1 MRKAVLIFSV
11 LALGVVTAAGAGTFY
26 VPVVQPSAS
35 DGHRLPTHLWISNLG
50 TGETSHRS
58 SFLPVGVDGAAFK
71 SIAESAP
78 QKVKVGRVQ
87 VVDDAAVSGRTG
99 LVAIEAESEL
109 QVDAWIETR
118 HGRQSFMGGLP
129 IVSEAN
135 RFEVGG
141 EAFLNGVS
149 QARTAQLA
157 LVNVG
162 AESASCSVDFVRL
175 DGTLAGG
182 NAQVVLPAV
191 SMKLFDEALGL
202 REMTE
207 DVSVRATCDQ
217 PFYAFSV
224 EKNPGNSRVSFI
236 SPSDKVGLASLTAEA
251 TTPGSIVFER
261 PGQIHSATKDNP
273 KLKLS
278 VPVAK
283 AVGLDR
289 LVWDLDITAGP
300 WNAAFPACAHNIA
313 FFHRGRFRSN
323 CFSNLN
329 AFGPNKYWLKNN
341 QNIDQPPGANTNN
354 RINFRFQQGTTYHVN
369 YVFDAVNKQVHVIV
383 QEGGHDVAH
392 LDMPATAQNHLLTVP
407 STGLVL
413 EMGNLTNQ
421 VGCEVA
427 SIGWTWSNLRL
438 TMFPH

>member
-50 TGETSHRS
+50 TGETSYRT

-71 SIAESAP
+71 SLAESAP
-78 QKVKVGRVQ
+78 QKVKVGRIQ
-87 VVDDAAVSGRTG
+87 VVDDAAESGRTG
-99 LVAIEAESEL
+99 LLAIEAESEL
-109 QVDAWIETR
+109 QVDAWVETR
-118 HGRQSFMGGLP
+118 HGRQTFMGGLP
-129 IVSEAN
+129 ILSEAN
-135 RFEVGG
+135 RFEAGG

-149 QARTAQLA
+149 PVRTAQLA
-157 LVNVG
+157 LVNLG
-162 AESASCSVDFVRL
+162 AESTACSVDFVRM

-182 NAQVVLPAV
+182 NAQVSLPAV
-191 SMKLFDEALGL
+191 SMKLFDDALGL
-202 REMTE
+202 RAMTE

-224 EKNPGNSRVSFI
+224 EKNPSNSRVSFI
-236 SPSDKVGLASLTAEA
+236 SPADKAGLAPVTAEA
-251 TTPGSIVFER
+251 TAPIVFER
-261 PGQIHSATKDNP
+261 QGQFHSATRDNP
-273 KLKLS
+273 KLKLG
-278 VPVAK
+278 VPVSK
-283 AVGLDR
+283 ALQLDR
-289 LVWDLDITAGP
+289 LVYDLDITVGP
-300 WNAAFPACAHNIA
+300 WNAQAPACAHNIA
-313 FFHRGRFRSN
+313 FYHRGRFRSN

-341 QNIDQPPGANTNN
+341 QNIDQPAGANTNA
-354 RINFRFQQGTTYHVN
+354 RINFRFQQGTTYHIN
-369 YVFDAVNKQVHVIV
+369 YVFDAVNKQVHIIV

-392 LDMPATAQNHLLTVP
+392 FDMPATAQNHILTVP
-407 STGLVL
+407 ATGLML

>member
-1 MRKAVLIFSV
+1 MRKAALCFSV

-50 TGETSHRS
+50 TGETSYRT

-78 QKVKVGRVQ
+78 QKVKVGRIQ
-87 VVDDAAVSGRTG
+87 VVDDAAESGRTG
-99 LVAIEAESEL
+99 LLAIEAESEL
-109 QVDAWIETR
+109 QVDAWVETR
-118 HGRQSFMGGLP
+118 HGRQTFMGGLP
-129 IVSEAN
+129 IISEAN
-135 RFEVGG
+135 RFEAGS

-149 QARTAQLA
+149 PVRTAQLA

-162 AESASCSVDFVRL
+162 ADSTSCSVDFVRM

-191 SMKLFDEALGL
+191 SMKLFDDALGL
-202 REMTE
+202 SGMTE

-224 EKNPGNSRVSFI
+224 EKNPRNSRVSFI
-236 SPSDKVGLASLTAEA
+236 SPANEAKLAPVTAEA
-251 TTPGSIVFER
+251 TAPIVFER
-261 PGQIHSATKDNP
+261 PGQIHFATKATP
-273 KLKLS
+273 KLKQA
-278 VPVAK
+278 VPVTK
-283 AVGLDR
+283 ALQLDR
-289 LVWDLDITAGP
+289 LVWDLDITVGP
-300 WNAAFPACAHNIA
+300 WNAQAPACAHNIA

-329 AFGPNKYWLKNN
+329 AFGPNKYWMKNN
-341 QNIDQPPGANTNN
+341 QNIDQPAGANTNN

-369 YVFDAVNKQVHVIV
+369 YVFDAVNKQVHVIL

-392 LDMPATAQNHLLTVP
+392 LDMPATAQNHILTVP
-407 STGLVL
+407 ATGLML

-427 SIGWTWSNLRL
+427 SLGWTWSNLRL